1 MILKRINV
9 SKEILKSRY
18 GNRPEAKLAKSF
30 ITELLKNITD
40 PILIVFDFEGVV
52 FDHYFTRTFGE
63 IYVKAKENNSAIDVI
78 FKIRGRQKDVLF
90 RGILEYIGETYS
102 REEHGDII
110 NFFTSNGNYI
120 KLMESDNEIIF
131 VATED
136 LELNKIIKYINK
148 NQKTNFDLIHSNE
161 LLLSGE
167 ELSSKI
173 KILKERKFI
182 YSGDTNDEYNSVY
195 TVLKPKL

>member
-9 SKEILKSRY
+9 SKEILKSRF

-30 ITELLKNITD
+30 ITDLLKCNTE
-40 PILIVFDFEGVV
+40 PTLIVFDFEGVV

-63 IYVKAKENNSAIDVI
+63 IYEKAKENDSEIDVI

-102 REEHGDII
+102 REENGDII
-110 NFFTSNGNYI
+110 NFFTSNDNYI
-120 KLMESDNEIIF
+120 KLIESDDEIIF

-136 LELNKIIKYINK
+136 LELNKIIKYINE
-148 NQKTNFDLIHSNE
+148 NQKTNFDVIHSNK

-182 YSGDTNDEYNSVY
+182 YFGDTNDEYNSVY